1 MERMRMSK
9 YKSID
14 QLLSDYQIGYSLEQE
29 FYKNPE
35 IYEKEINNIFM
46 KHWMLAGHTSQIP
59 DGGDYFLVELDTES
73 IIVVR
78 TKDGSIK
85 AHMNVCRHRG
95 SQICLEKQGTTKTLT
110 CPYHAW
116 TYDLEG
122 KLIAA
127 RNMSDDFDFS
137 ENGLHSVHVDLVGGL
152 IFISLANNPPSLK
165 GMHQD
170 LQDVFDVFGF
180 DRMKLAEHRY
190 YPIQANWKLVVEN
203 YQECY
208 HCAPSHKDFAKIHA
222 MAQSL
227 EKFNTQK
234 DAFLKKSDGYIRT
247 KASPHYFD
255 MAIEGEE
262 GYQYDRNPLLAGRK
276 SGSKN
281 AVPVAPLLGKLKE
294 YEEAASEFMLGPVT
308 FFLIYDDHMI
318 AYRFLPDT
326 QETSHCDLYWFV
338 RDDAIEGKDY
348 ILDDLTWLWHV
359 TILDDEEIIINNQKG
374 VDSRYYKPG
383 KLSEWEHFPQHFLN
397 FYLNSLKS

>member
-1 MERMRMSK
+1 
-9 YKSID
+9 
-14 QLLSDYQIGYSLEQE
+14 
-29 FYKNPE
+29 
-35 IYEKEINNIFM
+35 
-46 KHWMLAGHTSQIP
+46 MLAGHTSQIP
-59 DGGDYFLVELDTES
+59 DTGNYFLVEFDTES

-78 TKDGSIK
+78 TQDGTIK

-95 SQICLEKQGTTKTLT
+95 SHICLEKQGTIKALA

-116 TYDLEG
+116 TYDLDGEL
-122 KLIAA
+122 KAA
-127 RNMSDDFDFS
+127 RNMSDDFEFQD
-137 ENGLHSVHVDLVGGL
+137 NNLHPVTVELVGGL
-152 IFISLANNPPSLK
+152 IFISLAENPPSLN
-165 GMHQD
+165 GMRED
-170 LQDVFDVFGF
+170 LKDVFDVFGF
-180 DRMKLAEHRY
+180 DNMKLAEHRH

-222 MAQSL
+222 MAQSP
-227 EKFNTQK
+227 EKFDAQK
-234 DAFLKKSDGYIRT
+234 EAFIKKSDGYVRT
-247 KASPHYFD
+247 KASSYYFD
-255 MAIEGEE
+255 MAKPGEE
-262 GYQYDRNPLLAGRK
+262 GYQYDRNPLLKGRI

-338 RDDAIEGKDY
+338 REDALEGKDY
-348 ILDDLTWLWHV
+348 NLDDLTWLWHV

-374 VDSRYYKPG
+374 VNSRYYGPG

-397 FYLNSLKS
+397 FYLNSIKK

>member
-1 MERMRMSK
+1 MTK
-9 YKSID
+9 FKTID
-14 QLLSDYQIGYSLEQE
+14 QLLSDYKIGYSLEQE
-29 FYKNPE
+29 FYKNPD
-35 IYEKEINNIFM
+35 IYQKEIDNIFM

-59 DGGDYFLVELDTES
+59 ESGNYFLVEFDTES

-78 TKDGSIK
+78 TQDCTIK

-95 SQICLEKQGTTKTLT
+95 SHICLEKQGTIKALT

-116 TYDLEG
+116 TYDLDG
-122 KLIAA
+122 KLKAA
-127 RNMSDDFDFS
+127 RNMSDDFEFQD
-137 ENGLHSVHVDLVGGL
+137 NNLHPVNVELVGGL
-152 IFISLANNPPSLK
+152 IFISLAENPPSLN
-165 GMHQD
+165 GMRED
-170 LQDVFDVFGF
+170 LKDVFDVFGF
-180 DRMKLAEHRY
+180 DNMKLAEHRH

-222 MAQSL
+222 MAQSP
-227 EKFNTQK
+227 EKFDAQK
-234 DAFLKKSDGYIRT
+234 DAFVKKSDGYVRT
-247 KASPHYFD
+247 KASSYYFD
-255 MAIEGEE
+255 MAKPGEE
-262 GYQYDRNPLLAGRK
+262 GYQYDRNPLLKGRK

-318 AYRFLPDT
+318 AYRFLPNT
-326 QETSHCDLYWFV
+326 QESSHCDLYWFV
-338 RDDAIEGKDY
+338 RKDALEGKDY
-348 ILDDLTWLWHV
+348 NLDDLTWLWHV

-374 VDSRYYKPG
+374 VNSRYYGPG

-397 FYLNSLKS
+397 FYLNSLKD